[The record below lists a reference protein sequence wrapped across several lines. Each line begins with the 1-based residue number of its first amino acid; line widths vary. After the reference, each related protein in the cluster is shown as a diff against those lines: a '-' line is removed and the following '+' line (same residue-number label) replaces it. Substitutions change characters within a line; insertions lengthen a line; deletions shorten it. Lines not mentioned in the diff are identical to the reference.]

1 MSSASPGPSW
11 QKMPQPTG
19 GKVQADV
26 VRLRHRYARQVT
38 MRLVVSDPRLR
49 DAFAAVPRERF
60 LGPGPWRLVTP
71 FGSEMTPDSDLRHV
85 YSDIAIECQPVR
97 GRDDGEPSRHALGI
111 AALGLRAGQTV
122 AHMGCGTGYYSA
134 VMAELVGGTGRVD
147 AHEGDR
153 VLAERAR
160 SALAPWPQASVTEK
174 PSGPLRVCDAV
185 YCEAARTGPDEAWL
199 AAVKDGG
206 RIVFPLTDAF
216 GRGALVCLSRRGDV
230 FAVAPLARV
239 TVAPPALPVSA
250 GVDGRLAEASAA
262 GRLMS
267 VRALHRGVPSGS
279 DPAVVLGDG
288 WWLSSRPLDL

>member
-1 MSSASPGPSW
+1 M
-11 QKMPQPTG
+11 
-19 GKVQADV
+19 QADV
-26 VRLRHRYARQVT
+26 ARLRHRYARQVT
-38 MRLVVSDPRLR
+38 MRLVASDERLR

-60 LGPGPWRLVTP
+60 VGPGPWRLVTP
-71 FGSEMTPDSDLRHV
+71 FGSEMTPDADLRHV
-85 YSDIAIECQPVR
+85 YSDIAIECHPVR
-97 GRDDGEPSRHALGI
+97 GRDDGEPSLHALGI
-111 AALGLRAGQTV
+111 AALGLGAGQAV
-122 AHMGCGTGYYSA
+122 AHAGCGTGYYSA
-134 VMAELVGGTGRVD
+134 VMAELVGGAGRVD

-174 PSGPLRVCDAV
+174 PAEPLPAYDAV
-185 YCEAARTGPDEAWL
+185 YCEVAGTGPDEAWL
-199 AAVKDGG
+199 TAVNDGG

-239 TVAPPALPVSA
+239 TVTPPALPGGA
-250 GVDGRLAEASAA
+250 GVDARLAEASAA

-267 VRALHRGVPSGS
+267 VRALYRGAPSVS
-279 DPAVVLGDG
+279 DPAVVRGDG

>member
-1 MSSASPGPSW
+1 M
-11 QKMPQPTG
+11 
-19 GKVQADV
+19 QADV
-26 VRLRHRYARQVT
+26 ARLRHRFARLVT
-38 MRLVVSDPRLR
+38 MRLVVGDERLR
-49 DAFAAVPRERF
+49 DAFVAVARERF

-71 FGSEMTPDSDLRHV
+71 FGSEMTPDADLRHV
-85 YSDIAIECQPVR
+85 YSDVAIECHPVR
-97 GRDDGEPSRHALGI
+97 GRDDGEPSLHALGI
-111 AALGLRAGQTV
+111 AALGLRAGQAV
-122 AHMGCGTGYYSA
+122 AHAGCGTGYYSA

-160 SALAPWPQASVTEK
+160 SALAPWPQASVTDM
-174 PSGPLRVCDAV
+174 PAGPLPGYDAV
-185 YCEAARTGPDEAWL
+185 YCEAAGTGPDEAWL

-216 GRGALVCLSRRGDV
+216 GRGALVCLSRRGEV

-239 TVAPPALPVSA
+239 TVTPPALPGGA
-250 GVDGRLAEASAA
+250 GVDARLAEVSAA

-267 VRALHRGVPSGS
+267 VRALHRGAPSIS
-279 DPAVVLGDG
+279 DPAVVRGDG